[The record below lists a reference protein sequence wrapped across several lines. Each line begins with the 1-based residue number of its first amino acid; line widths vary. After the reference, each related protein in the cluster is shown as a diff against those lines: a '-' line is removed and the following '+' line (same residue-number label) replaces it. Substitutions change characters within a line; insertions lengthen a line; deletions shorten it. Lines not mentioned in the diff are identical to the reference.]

1 MEGGIKHAIG
11 RYIKM
16 RCKGRSTSRHLKGYR
31 CFPTLP
37 SLRQK
42 YDHFQNPY
50 IPLSMHVFLI
60 LDNFCSVQVWSHGC
74 GIYIC
79 PLEAAS
85 EAMDIG

>member
-1 MEGGIKHAIG
+1 MGGGIIHAIG
-11 RYIKM
+11 RDIKM
-16 RCKGRSTSRHLKGYR
+16 RCKGRSTSRHLKGYS

-37 SLRQK
+37 SLCQT

-50 IPLSMHVFLI
+50 IPWSMHVLLI
-60 LDNFCSVQVWSHGC
+60 SGNFCSVQVWSHGC

-85 EAMDIG
+85 EAMNIN